1 MVNILFKKSYQHK
14 SLQNIPFD
22 DLWNKKGIFT
32 TIRVIGKPRRFL
44 FMEGHLNNLNQSLKV
59 LSIGIQIEKSFLN
72 NIVYKLFKNN
82 IYYDH
87 LFRIAV
93 TNKKISLSLRKR
105 LKVKTKLKG
114 VFVSYQRPNWKLKNL
129 QYNKILTFLKNVD
142 SQSQEIILTKNNL
155 ILEGATTNIL
165 YVINK
170 TIYIPKNGYYSGI
183 TLRFFLK
190 HSKRKIIK
198 KNITK
203 VQLKACDEIILVGSG
218 RGVVN
223 LDTIPQI
230 HWHKS
235 SNIVFNEFY
244 KMYKSY
250 ISKQIATK

>member
-1 MVNILFKKSYQHK
+1 MANILFKKSYQHK
-14 SLQNIPFD
+14 TLKKIPFD

-32 TIRVIGKPRRFL
+32 TIRVLGRPRKLL
-44 FMEGHLNNLNQSLKV
+44 FIKEHLINLNKSLKV
-59 LSIGIQIEKSFLN
+59 FKINNQIDKNFLD
-72 NIVYKLFKNN
+72 NIINQLFIKT
-82 IYYDH
+82 IYYNH

-93 TNKKISLSLRKR
+93 SDKKISFSLRKR
-105 LKVKTKLKG
+105 LKIKTKFKG
-114 VFVSYQRPNWKLKNL
+114 ILVSYKRPNWRLKHL
-129 QYNKILTFLKNVD
+129 QYNKILTFLKNIN

-170 TIYIPKNGYYSGI
+170 TIYIPKNGYYLGI

-190 HSKRKIIK
+190 YSKRKIIK

-218 RGVVN
+218 RGAVS

-230 HWHKS
+230 HWHKN
-235 SNIVFNEFY
+235 SNIVFNEFH